1 MAYDYDG
8 IEKWLSH
15 SGQYR
20 HSLSSAFTSS
30 RAKRIKLSDLPRTTT
45 IELFSDAEFKDAPLH
60 FEKLVDGI
68 LEFERGV
75 KTISEDSKAELNGI
89 AIRADSMKL
98 NDPDRYYQAFDTDR
112 CSLGSSPPVNQ
123 VVHLL
128 KRTRTLLLRHAHE
141 AHWKSG
147 VHHPLAIMALL
158 TSAHMSE
165 TNFNNITLAQ
175 ITPRF
180 ITQTGESVDFAITLE
195 PDSAMNTALSEVPD
209 RSWNHSQ
216 DEILRSEPICVN
228 VETKSDSGNMTESEI
243 QLGIW
248 VSAQYLKLNE
258 LLTHNS
264 KPLTLPW
271 LPLLIVKGELWYLL
285 LASHS
290 NGITTLWSRHL
301 IADSSTLT
309 GIYTVISILQLLFQ
323 WANTEYRSWFEDNA
337 VMP

>member
-1 MAYDYDG
+1 M
-8 IEKWLSH
+8 H
-15 SGQYR
+15 
-20 HSLSSAFTSS
+20 
-30 RAKRIKLSDLPRTTT
+30 LPRTTT

-98 NDPDRYYQAFDTDR
+98 NDPDRYYQASDTDR

-123 VVHLL
+123 
-128 KRTRTLLLRHAHE
+128 A
-141 AHWKSG
+141 
-147 VHHPLAIMALL
+147 
-158 TSAHMSE
+158 
-165 TNFNNITLAQ
+165 

-228 VETKSDSGNMTESEI
+228 VETKSASGNMTESEI

-248 VSAQYLKLNE
+248 VSAQYLKLKE

-290 NGITTLWSRHL
+290 NGITTLWSKHL

-309 GIYTVISILQLLFQ
+309 GMYTVISVLQLLFQ
-323 WANTEYRSWFEDNA
+323 WANTEYRSWFKDNA

>member
-1 MAYDYDG
+1 MHLLIIRLHIVKSEEDQT
-8 IEKWLSH
+8 IRSTQNH
-15 SGQYR
+15 
-20 HSLSSAFTSS
+20 H
-30 RAKRIKLSDLPRTTT
+30 T

-60 FEKLVDGI
+60 FEKLVDGN

-98 NDPDRYYQAFDTDR
+98 NDPDRYYQASDTDR

-123 VVHLL
+123 V
-128 KRTRTLLLRHAHE
+128 
-141 AHWKSG
+141 
-147 VHHPLAIMALL
+147 
-158 TSAHMSE
+158 
-165 TNFNNITLAQ
+165 

-216 DEILRSEPICVN
+216 DEILRAEPICVN
-228 VETKSDSGNMTESEI
+228 VETKSASGNMTESEI

-248 VSAQYLKLNE
+248 VSAQYLKLKE

-290 NGITTLWSRHL
+290 SGITTLWSRHL

-309 GIYTVISILQLLFQ
+309 GIYTVISVLQLLFQ
-323 WANTEYRSWFEDNA
+323 WANTEYRSWFKDNA

>member
-1 MAYDYDG
+1 L
-8 IEKWLSH
+8 IVPS
-15 SGQYR
+15 
-20 HSLSSAFTSS
+20 
-30 RAKRIKLSDLPRTTT
+30 
-45 IELFSDAEFKDAPLH
+45 
-60 FEKLVDGI
+60 
-68 LEFERGV
+68 
-75 KTISEDSKAELNGI
+75 
-89 AIRADSMKL
+89 
-98 NDPDRYYQAFDTDR
+98 
-112 CSLGSSPPVNQ
+112 
-123 VVHLL
+123 
-128 KRTRTLLLRHAHE
+128 
-141 AHWKSG
+141 
-147 VHHPLAIMALL
+147 
-158 TSAHMSE
+158 
-165 TNFNNITLAQ
+165 TLAK

-248 VSAQYLKLNE
+248 VSAQYLKLKE

-309 GIYTVISILQLLFQ
+309 GIYTVISVLQLLFQ
-323 WANTEYRSWFEDNA
+323 WANTEYRSWFKDNA